1 MVKLFNRA
9 VNGIYILII
18 VLLIVYIWFRYTD
31 KIEIYNVTT
40 GSMEEDI
47 HRGDYILIYKNSSN
61 YKVGDVVTFQIDN
74 YFVTHRIVKIEDEYI
89 TTKGDANN
97 AEDAKINKNAIVGK
111 VIIAGGILNIII
123 NYKFSIV
130 AVLLAIYLFS
140 CYIGKE
146 NKEEKIK
153 ENNEEKMEELDDPD
167 EFIDDSSNETE
178 EENKQ
183 EINNKKEDKI
193 EKKEDKKQ
201 TKEGKKVN
209 SKKEV
214 K

>member
-18 VLLIVYIWFRYTD
+18 ILLIVYIWFRYTD

-47 HRGDYILIYKNSSN
+47 HRGDYILIYKKNRN
-61 YKVGDVVTFQIDN
+61 YKVGDVVTFRIAD

-130 AVLLAIYLFS
+130 AVLLAIYLLS
-140 CYIGKE
+140 CYIGKG
-146 NKEEKIK
+146 NKEEKIEK
-153 ENNEEKMEELDDPD
+153 DNEEKSEVEEKTIKD
-167 EFIDDSSNETE
+167 EKET
-178 EENKQ
+178 
-183 EINNKKEDKI
+183 NKKV
-193 EKKEDKKQ
+193 EKNNNSTNEEIKKKKKTTKKDKK
-201 TKEGKKVN
+201 
-209 SKKEV
+209 
-214 K
+214 